1 MNTQPLPTT
10 RLPLALTLSLLAA
23 ALLAPA
29 APARAE
35 YGAHTLRLEGGTA
48 ITFGSFKYSGADV
61 SIEKTFMN
69 PRLSAEFGF
78 KDTSIAAGVEFARSK
93 NQFDGTWKTG
103 AGSVDIERT
112 ELAIY
117 ARLGERERNN
127 LRLGYRRFS
136 YDFTDGSFVDGL
148 DNYLSATATGK
159 LTTGVDLE
167 ATVAGGETLTFSLTA
182 GATYFIGADYEWS
195 YSLNGAPRVGNAA
208 KLSAYSARLR
218 PEISFKVGDSLRVF
232 GNYMLSVSSW
242 KGTPTGGKDYAG
254 VDVYSGI
261 GVGVRWDLRLGEDSA
276 AAPAA
281 APAR

>member
-1 MNTQPLPTT
+1 MTLPTT
-10 RLPLALTLSLLAA
+10 RLGLALLAA
-23 ALLAPA
+23 ALLAPSG
-29 APARAE
+29 PARAE

-61 SIEKTFMN
+61 SIEKTFFN
-69 PRLSAEFGF
+69 PRLSAEFGL
-78 KDTSIAAGVEFARSK
+78 KDTSFAAGIEFARSK
-93 NQFDGTWKTG
+93 NNFEGTWKTG

-117 ARLGERERNN
+117 ARYGERERNN

-136 YDFTDGSFVDGL
+136 YDFTDGTFVDGL

-159 LTTGVDLE
+159 LTSGLDLE
-167 ATVAGGETLTFSLTA
+167 GTVAGGETITFSLTA

-195 YSLNGAPRVGNAA
+195 YSLNGAPRVGNTA

-261 GVGVRWDLRLGEDSA
+261 GVGVRWDMKIGESA
-276 AAPAA
+276 PPSATAN
-281 APAR
+281 